1 MDKLINELVKSP
13 RLKVVTDKL
22 LMVLKEESKK
32 RQEFYDSITEDDKAE
47 FINGEVLMHS
57 PVKKIHS
64 DVLSK
69 LNNLL
74 YNFVHLKNQG
84 EVYVEK
90 IMIELTRNS
99 YEPDIVFFKN
109 EKALHF
115 HNNQMLF
122 PAPDFIVE
130 IISPSTEQ
138 NDRGIKMEDYAFHG
152 VEEYWIIDP
161 EHQVVEQYLLK
172 NERYELEFKG
182 KNGFITSKVIEGF
195 TINTQAI
202 FHKKEN
208 LQALQKLMEGD

>member
-1 MDKLINELVKSP
+1 MNDLMNELVKSP
-13 RLKVVTDKL
+13 GLKIMVNQL
-22 LMVLKEESKK
+22 QLMLKEENKK
-32 RQEFYDSITEDDKAE
+32 RQEFYDSISENDKAE
-47 FINGEVLMHS
+47 FINGEAVMHS
-57 PVKKIHS
+57 PAKRQHGMAMTY
-64 DVLSK
+64 
-69 LNNLL
+69 LL
-74 YNFVHLKNQG
+74 TLIRVYADTHDLG
-84 EVYVEK
+84 ETDAEK
-90 IMIELTRNS
+90 RMIELSRNS
-99 YEPDIVFFKN
+99 YEPDIVFFRK
-109 EKALHF
+109 EKAHHF
-115 HNNQMLF
+115 RNHQMLF

-161 EHQVVEQYLLK
+161 EHQAVEQYLLK

-208 LQALQKLMEGD
+208 LQTLQDLMK